1 MVACL
6 NKTILIPCVCS
17 LQNDGKGKQIK
28 DLCSDAFEIGEDQ
41 QGYPIYEGKLT
52 KVKIFERYDVKGTGN
67 DSLAL
72 ADGDVTGL
80 TFAEKNRIEK
90 ANENKTGVKHMLA
103 KRSAQS
109 YKAEIPWPESGPVNL
124 LPVLVVT
131 DGHGNT
137 TDCRPCRFRE
147 DFTPTASHQEEMD
160 RQRHYSAIT
169 YRSQPLSHMPSPD
182 MPTAFFLLR
191 LLQRGELMHHNRDLA
206 QVPPNPQL
214 VADELRLPD
223 EKNRRITK
231 VVGSGWL
238 EFETW
243 DKDPVMTPA
252 PIPAASQSGVPP
264 YHTSGPSLQNHS
276 EHNMPTS
283 RNNGHY
289 SHTTAS
295 YHHHQHAGAN
305 DLQQSAPS
313 VYQPQGTGYAGY
325 DRGPRSGH
333 EYGGSSWPS
342 SSYPDAYWH
351 DNGPVRDSNGWHGPP
366 GSQQRWI
373 AEDRRE
379 APAWQQREH
388 DNRGGYPKSHRDRHD
403 SARGGGGRW

>member
-72 ADGDVTGL
+72 ADGDVNGL

-90 ANENKTGVKHMLA
+90 ANENKTGVKHVLEKNRIEKAKENNSRDVGAEDRKKQEDEKWLA
-103 KRSAQS
+103 TKRSAQS

-169 YRSQPLSHMPSPD
+169 YRSQPQSHMPSPD
-182 MPTAFFLLR
+182 MPTAFFCL
-191 LLQRGELMHHNRDLA
+191 GFFC
-206 QVPPNPQL
+206 
-214 VADELRLPD
+214 
-223 EKNRRITK
+223 
-231 VVGSGWL
+231 VV
-238 EFETW
+238 
-243 DKDPVMTPA
+243 
-252 PIPAASQSGVPP
+252 
-264 YHTSGPSLQNHS
+264 N
-276 EHNMPTS
+276 
-283 RNNGHY
+283 
-289 SHTTAS
+289 
-295 YHHHQHAGAN
+295 
-305 DLQQSAPS
+305 
-313 VYQPQGTGYAGY
+313 
-325 DRGPRSGH
+325 
-333 EYGGSSWPS
+333 
-342 SSYPDAYWH
+342 
-351 DNGPVRDSNGWHGPP
+351 
-366 GSQQRWI
+366 
-373 AEDRRE
+373 
-379 APAWQQREH
+379 
-388 DNRGGYPKSHRDRHD
+388 
-403 SARGGGGRW
+403 